1 VYGSP
6 GSRESIL
13 FISSAEHP
21 GADTYIHTL
30 IIRHLNRRHFD
41 VHVACPAGSAGA
53 RPAGYDVMA
62 SIPDVT
68 LRPTHFGPSLSQAA
82 SRSKSA
88 IIKDAAWAPGS
99 FLGLV
104 RYVRRHRISLIHS
117 TDRPRDAVACALLGR
132 TTGATSVIHAHLK
145 CADWMGRSLRSAM
158 GRADVLVG
166 VSKFVTES
174 LVENGYERSKCHAVL
189 NGIDLSRWDYRF
201 DGAAVRREFAIPPD
215 APVIAC
221 AARLFKGKGQD
232 DLITVLPQV
241 RREFPEARVLIVG
254 ADDRAAM
261 RTSFSVELKQ
271 LAANLGLTDHVIFTG
286 LRTDM
291 PAIMAA
297 CDIFALPSNEE
308 PFGLVFLE
316 AMAMKKPVVALNNGG
331 TPEVVEHGKAGLL
344 SAPADLPGLATNL
357 CQLLRS
363 PALRAEF
370 GEYGRRTVEAYFTAE
385 RMAENMERLYASL
398 LSSASPA
405 AVRVRSRPSH

>member
-1 VYGSP
+1 MYGSH

-13 FISSAEHP
+13 FVSSAEHP
-21 GADTYIHTL
+21 GADTYIHAL
-30 IIRHLNRRHFD
+30 IIRYLDRRRFD
-41 VHVACPAGSAGA
+41 VHIACPADAAGI
-53 RPAGYDVMA
+53 RSAGYDVMA
-62 SIPDVT
+62 SIPDVA

-88 IIKDAAWAPGS
+88 IFKDAAWAPAS

-132 TTGATSVIHAHLK
+132 TTGATSVVHAHLK
-145 CADWMGRSLRSAM
+145 CADWMGRTLRSAM
-158 GRADVLVG
+158 RRADALVG
-166 VSKFVTES
+166 VSKFVAES
-174 LVENGYERSKCHAVL
+174 LVENGYERSKCHTVL
-189 NGIDLSRWDYRF
+189 NGIGLSRWDYRL
-201 DGAAVRREFAIPPD
+201 DGATVREEFAIPPD

-232 DLITVLPQV
+232 DLIMVLPQV
-241 RREFPEARVLIVG
+241 RREFPDVRVLIVG

-271 LAANLGLTDHVIFTG
+271 LATNLGLRDHVIFTG

-316 AMAMKKPVVALNNGG
+316 AMAMKKPVVAFDNGG
-331 TPEVVEHGKAGLL
+331 TPEVVEHGKTGLL
-344 SAPADLPGLATNL
+344 SAPADLPALGANL

-363 PALRAEF
+363 RALRAEF
-370 GEYGRRTVEAYFTAE
+370 GEYGRRKVEAYFTAE
-385 RMAENMERLYASL
+385 QMAENMERLYTSL
-398 LSSASPA
+398 LSSAPPA
-405 AVRVRSRPSH
+405 AVRGRSRPTH